1 MTTILLIYLH
11 ELYQSQKNSALTL
24 ILLKPIIVWARDES
38 TLKNLPVLPEE
49 DQVGMKNEHTGSL
62 RDELDGLAQQLEEL
76 IATCSQLRS
85 ENEKLRLVEE
95 TLSVE
100 KEELVSRNR
109 EAKRRIDLVVDRLRS
124 TQTA

>member
-1 MTTILLIYLH
+1 M
-11 ELYQSQKNSALTL
+11 N
-24 ILLKPIIVWARDES
+24 
-38 TLKNLPVLPEE
+38 
-49 DQVGMKNEHTGSL
+49 NEHTGSL

-85 ENEKLRLVEE
+85 ENEKLRFVEE
-95 TLSVE
+95 TLNVE

-124 TQTA
+124 AQTA

>member
-1 MTTILLIYLH
+1 M
-11 ELYQSQKNSALTL
+11 N
-24 ILLKPIIVWARDES
+24 
-38 TLKNLPVLPEE
+38 
-49 DQVGMKNEHTGSL
+49 NEHTGSL

-95 TLSVE
+95 TLNVE

-109 EAKRRIDLVVDRLRS
+109 EAKPRIDLVVDRLRS
-124 TQTA
+124 AQTSSRSYV

>member
-1 MTTILLIYLH
+1 
-11 ELYQSQKNSALTL
+11 
-24 ILLKPIIVWARDES
+24 
-38 TLKNLPVLPEE
+38 
-49 DQVGMKNEHTGSL
+49 
-62 RDELDGLAQQLEEL
+62 
-76 IATCSQLRS
+76 LRS

-124 TQTA
+124 AQTA